1 MPKTRLMFS
10 ANIDG
15 KVNVWGLDLDHGY
28 PYPMT
33 TLGEDCGVI
42 MPDPEGRY
50 VIAAFDKDGDENWQV
65 FAMPPTGG
73 QLVELLVA
81 EGEKFYPVDLSKDGR
96 YLYYT
101 TSQGKCDVFKFVQ
114 ARFGNARKDCFC
126 TKARTDRRSWRP
138 YRRRVRRS

>member
-1 MPKTRLMFS
+1 MVADRVSKADGGAVLPYVPHQHVCRGQCRKRGLMFS

-81 EGEKFYPVDLSKDGR
+81 EGEKFYPVDIRKTDAIC
-96 YLYYT
+96 T
-101 TSQGKCDVFKFVQ
+101 TPP
-114 ARFGNARKDCFC
+114 RK
-126 TKARTDRRSWRP
+126 AMRP
-138 YRRRVRRS
+138 F